1 MQIHPNSLK
10 LTRDRRTVTS
20 RQAYHK
26 RHHVTVRLS
35 DTPQI
40 HLVSPTLVYVYR
52 HDIQCIYHLKIR
64 HMPHNNQQQVNSIPF
79 AKRKTQNIRYHKI
92 RDIASATSSVMS
104 VFAFPYIFLCP
115 RGIEKHTQHGVL
127 ILKKKHDRFSLC
139 KFATK
144 RIGAEKCNR
153 GSIFTIREEKKSKTT
168 TTKCRHSCDSIAYI
182 GHQTTLEYIFEFWK
196 SYVYVLELVDKRV
209 GKHGAHTETC
219 TKMSRTKRLRNP
231 RRSNK
236 PFEFEYNGI
245 LGMSRPYSS
254 SCFFI
259 FYMNNIYE
267 YIQWR
272 SSNKHTADMIQL

>member
-127 ILKKKHDRFSLC
+127 ILKKNMIGFPCASLPQNESERKNATAEVFSRY
-139 KFATK
+139 A
-144 RIGAEKCNR
+144 
-153 GSIFTIREEKKSKTT
+153 KK
-168 TTKCRHSCDSIAYI
+168 
-182 GHQTTLEYIFEFWK
+182 
-196 SYVYVLELVDKRV
+196 
-209 GKHGAHTETC
+209 
-219 TKMSRTKRLRNP
+219 RNP
-231 RRSNK
+231 KQQQQSVVILAIPSHTSGTKQPSN
-236 PFEFEYNGI
+236 
-245 LGMSRPYSS
+245 LYSS
-254 SCFFI
+254 FGSRM
-259 FYMNNIYE
+259 YMCLSWSTKGSENMEHIPKPVQKWVARN
-267 YIQWR
+267 
-272 SSNKHTADMIQL
+272 A